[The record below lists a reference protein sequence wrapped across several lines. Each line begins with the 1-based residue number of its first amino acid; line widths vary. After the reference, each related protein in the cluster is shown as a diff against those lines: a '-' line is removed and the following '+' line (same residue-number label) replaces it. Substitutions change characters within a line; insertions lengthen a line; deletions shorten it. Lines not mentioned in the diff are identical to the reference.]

1 MTKLDC
7 LVDVL
12 DFLVRVVMRFEGCRL
27 KSYQDIVG
35 VWTIGWGETL
45 GVGPGMVWTQDQADA
60 KLRQRV
66 GQFMLAV
73 LAKCPV
79 LHLEPPGRVVAA
91 TSLAYNIGLGAFG
104 ASSVSRYSNS
114 EQWELAA
121 KAFWLW
127 NKAGGR
133 VVRGL
138 DVRRHVESGI
148 YLGEAA

>member
-1 MTKLDC
+1 MTAKLDC

-12 DFLVRVVMRFEGCRL
+12 NYLVQVVMRFEGCRL
-27 KSYQDIVG
+27 RSYQDIVG

-45 GVGPGMVWTQDQADA
+45 GVGPNMVWTQEHADA
-60 KLRQRV
+60 VLRQRV

-73 LAKCPV
+73 LARCPV
-79 LHLEPPGRVVAA
+79 LHLEPPGRTVAA
-91 TSLAYNIGLGAFG
+91 TSLAYNIGLGAFA
-104 ASSVSRYSNS
+104 ASSVRRFSDL

-121 KAFWLW
+121 KAFLLW

-138 DVRRHVESGI
+138 DVRRRAESGI
-148 YLGEAA
+148 FLEAA